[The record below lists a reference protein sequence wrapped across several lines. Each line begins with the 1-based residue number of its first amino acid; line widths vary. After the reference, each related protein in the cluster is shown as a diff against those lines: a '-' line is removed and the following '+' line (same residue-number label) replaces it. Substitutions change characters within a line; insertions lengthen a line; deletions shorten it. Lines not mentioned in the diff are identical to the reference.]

1 MGTGAV
7 AGAAT
12 GARAGAAA
20 DVGAAAVGA
29 GALGGPAAAAAGIPG
44 ALVAS
49 LVIAPACGATGA
61 ATGAGTVVLD
71 PASVLWAAVDAAGT
85 PPAAVGVALWAPS
98 AALLVA
104 AVGACI
110 SPLARVEAPVGGDA
124 AGAAAAG
131 GCGVAAAGSMPTAI
145 KQGRRSFQ
153 SVPPLQHTG
162 KQNVTLQALSTRTW
176 QAEPNQG
183 PNTAAQRSFAPTQ
196 RGGRFEFTFIRSS
209 GFECTLRFD
218 RIALASHSTLRA
230 LFKLLVR

>member
-1 MGTGAV
+1 MDTGAV

-71 PASVLWAAVDAAGT
+71 PASVLWAAVDGAGT

-104 AVGACI
+104 AVACI
-110 SPLARVEAPVGGDA
+110 SPLASVEAPVGGDA

-209 GFECTLRFD
+209 GFESTLRFD
-218 RIALASHSTLRA
+218 RIALASHSTLAA